1 MKRLWLISYDIS
13 DHKIRSR
20 VHNTLKDYGKRVQY
34 SVFECHLQDGEL
46 RDLRKLLLEK
56 IEETD
61 SLRWYPL
68 CSWCQETVFFQG
80 LGLAPEDE
88 DFFCNDGFLFDLF

>member
-13 DHKIRSR
+13 DDKSRSR

-34 SVFECHLQDGEL
+34 SVFECHLQDREL
-46 RDLRKLLLEK
+46 MDLRGCLLE
-56 IEETD
+56 IIATTD

-88 DFFCNDGFLFDLF
+88 GFFLQ